1 MNLLIT
7 GVCGFVGSTLAET
20 LLESTEGLN
29 IVGVDNLMRAGSE
42 TNRLRLREMGVNFI
56 HADIRCA
63 SDFDALPKVDWVIDA
78 AANPS
83 VLAGVGV
90 DGTSR
95 QLLEHNLSSLIHVLE
110 YCKRHDAGLLLLS
123 SSRVYSIPAL
133 AALRLRD
140 NGQAFEL
147 DTSGPL
153 PTGVCD
159 CGIGPDFSTQ
169 APVSLYGSTKL
180 ACEVLALEYGA
191 AFGLPVWVNRCGVM
205 AGPGQFGTPD
215 QGIFAFWVNAHLRRR
230 ALKYVGFDG
239 GGKQVRD
246 ALHPGDLAR
255 LLRRQMQIARQNGRR
270 IYTVGGGPDNAMSL
284 AQLNSWCNDRFGVHQ
299 PGSDVRPR
307 RYDLPWIVMDNNEA
321 ARDFDWSPSISLSD
335 ILSQIATHATEHP
348 DWLQRSGL

>member
-1 MNLLIT
+1 M
-7 GVCGFVGSTLAET
+7 
-20 LLESTEGLN
+20 
-29 IVGVDNLMRAGSE
+29 
-42 TNRLRLREMGVNFI
+42 
-56 HADIRCA
+56 
-63 SDFDALPKVDWVIDA
+63 
-78 AANPS
+78 
-83 VLAGVGV
+83 
-90 DGTSR
+90 
-95 QLLEHNLSSLIHVLE
+95 
-110 YCKRHDAGLLLLS
+110 
-123 SSRVYSIPAL
+123 
-133 AALRLRD
+133 
-140 NGQAFEL
+140 GQAFEL

-153 PTGVCD
+153 PAGVCD

-270 IYTVGGGPDNAMSL
+270 IYTVGGDPTMPCRSL
-284 AQLNSWCNDRFGVHQ
+284 N
-299 PGSDVRPR
+299 
-307 RYDLPWIVMDNNEA
+307 
-321 ARDFDWSPSISLSD
+321 
-335 ILSQIATHATEHP
+335 
-348 DWLQRSGL
+348 